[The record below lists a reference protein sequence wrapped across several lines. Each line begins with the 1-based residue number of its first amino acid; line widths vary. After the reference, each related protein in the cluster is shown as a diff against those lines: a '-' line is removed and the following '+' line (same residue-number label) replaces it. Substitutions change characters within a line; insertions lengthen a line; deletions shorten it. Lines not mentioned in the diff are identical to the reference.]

1 MRVRLLIRTLVVVAL
16 AAAFSA
22 PAAQA
27 ATPGQKLAFQIYNDY
42 LPDGKIDPCKYT
54 SEQLKLAQQAI
65 PPDVRQYASDLP
77 GAIQAAIE
85 ARARGEC
92 ADGSATPVSPATAGT
107 ATPTAT
113 PTPKP
118 TPTTV
123 PTKTVVPDPP
133 APSGAAGLPPP
144 TSASDVALERAAT
157 ARPANGAPVPLILL
171 GVVAGLFALTALA
184 LLVMKRLGLAEGR
197 LAPVRHSWRE
207 ASWRLGGT
215 WEDFR
220 DWLRVGR

>member
-1 MRVRLLIRTLVVVAL
+1 MRVRLLIRTLVLIAL
-16 AAAFSA
+16 AATSFPTSA
-22 PAAQA
+22 PA

-54 SEQLKLAQQAI
+54 AEQLKLAQQAI

-92 ADGSATPVSPATAGT
+92 ADGSAAPVAPATSGT
-107 ATPTAT
+107 PAPTVTPN
-113 PTPKP
+113 PTPSA
-118 TPTTV
+118 V

-133 APSGAAGLPPP
+133 APAGGAGLPPP
-144 TSASDVALERAAT
+144 TSSSDAALERAAA

-171 GVVAGLFALTALA
+171 GVVAGLFALTALV